1 MHAGATGL
9 RSRQRGIT
17 FVGLVFWG
25 FLIVAGAI
33 IGSKAVPIFIEHQAI
48 HKAAQKA
55 AREGTT
61 VVEVRNIYDRAAA
74 IDDMTSVTARD
85 LEITKENNQVVVSYR
100 YERDIPLFGPAYL
113 VFRFHDSVK

>member
-1 MHAGATGL
+1 MQAYARGL

-17 FVGLVFWG
+17 FIGLIFWG

-33 IGSKAVPIFIEHQAI
+33 IGSKAVPIFIEKQAI

-74 IDDMTSVTARD
+74 IDDMSSVTAKD
-85 LEITKENNQVVVSYR
+85 LEITKENNQVVVSYS

-113 VFRFHDSVK
+113 VFRFKDSVK